1 MAAPM
6 PAGRLEPGDASPS
19 FAQTTAEF
27 NLDSDLDLDDGS
39 DGSEEDMRMREA
51 ELGGGEAYE
60 MHSVGAGG
68 GRGRH
73 DEEDGEE
80 DEDSDGW
87 IRTGASAAQNRR
99 GSISTVA
106 SFQLYT
112 PDEENAVVRK
122 FDRRLVLFVALL
134 YMLSFLDRSSGCT
147 SLEDMAGPPC

>member
-1 MAAPM
+1 MSGPSR
-6 PAGRLEPGDASPS
+6 AGYTQPRDASPS

-27 NLDSDLDLDDGS
+27 SLDSDLDDGS
-39 DGSEEDMRMREA
+39 DGAPEDLRMRES

-60 MHSVGAGG
+60 MRSVGG
-68 GRGRH
+68 H
-73 DEEDGEE
+73 VDEHEEDQ
-80 DEDSDGW
+80 EDSDGW
-87 IRTGASAAQNRR
+87 IRAGARR

-112 PDEENAVVRK
+112 PDEEQAVVRK

-147 SLEDMAGPPC
+147 LANQGF